1 MKINKATSFLA
12 MGTLTL
18 GLVGVAV
25 LAPVANAEESKSHG
39 TDQTLQVDVAPV
51 LSLELT
57 AGKGTVTGKT
67 DGSKSAQTTGV
78 VKSNAANGFTVTL
91 QDKDDDNALRLGGG
105 AKTNPGIL
113 AKAGVNEQTTEPGW
127 SVVLGNEAKQMPT
140 SEQDALNVASTTQ
153 PQKADYTFN
162 VSYAIKVNN
171 SIQSGTYSDT
181 VVYTVAANL
190 APAAPAH
197 SNPEPVAPSHNNSD
211 PATVTPSSSTTNTAN
226 PSAQGKKP
234 AAPTAA
240 TPETHKDNQAA
251 GTTNPTGT
259 PAQGTST
266 GTPAQ
271 GTSTGTPA
279 QGTSTGTPAQG
290 TSKEQ
295 TDKHAE
301 QGKKPATTGEQSQG
315 QGAQATPKK

>member
-153 PQKADYTFN
+153 PQKDDYTFN

-171 SIQSGTYSDT
+171 SVQSGTYSDI

-190 APAAPAH
+190 APAAPAR
-197 SNPEPVAPSHNNSD
+197 NNSD
-211 PATVTPSSSTTNTAN
+211 PATPDHRNPASDAVTPSSSTTNTA
-226 PSAQGKKP
+226 STTTQGKKP
-234 AAPTAA
+234 SVSTTA
-240 TPETHKDNQAA
+240 TPETNKENQAA

-259 PAQGTST
+259 PAQGA
-266 GTPAQ
+266 P
-271 GTSTGTPA
+271 
-279 QGTSTGTPAQG
+279 
-290 TSKEQ
+290 KES
-295 TDKHAE
+295 TDKHTE
-301 QGKKPATTGEQSQG
+301 QGKPAATGEQPQG
-315 QGAQATPKK
+315 QGAQTTPKK

>member
-91 QDKDDDNALRLGGG
+91 QDKDDDNALRLDGG
-105 AKTNPGIL
+105 AKTNPGIP

-140 SEQDALNVASTTQ
+140 TKESALNVASTTQ
-153 PQKADYTFN
+153 PQKDDYTFN

-171 SIQSGTYSDT
+171 SVQSGTYSDT
-181 VVYTVAANL
+181 VMYTVAANL

-197 SNPEPVAPSHNNSD
+197 SNPEPVAPAHNNSD

-240 TPETHKDNQAA
+240 TPETHKENQAA

-271 GTSTGTPA
+271 GTS
-279 QGTSTGTPAQG
+279 
-290 TSKEQ
+290 KEQ
-295 TDKHAE
+295 TNKHTE

>member
-1 MKINKATSFLA
+1 MKINKATSFLV

-25 LAPVANAEESKSHG
+25 LTPVANADDQKTG

-57 AGKGTVTGKT
+57 TGKGTVTGKT

-91 QDKDDDNALRLGGG
+91 QDRDDDNALRLDGN
-105 AKTNPGIL
+105 KTNPGIP

-127 SVVLGNEAKQMPT
+127 SVVLGNEAKLMPT
-140 SEQDALNVASTTQ
+140 TKESALNVASTTQ

-197 SNPEPVAPSHNNSD
+197 SNPEPAAPAHSD
-211 PATVTPSSSTTNTAN
+211 PTPATVTPSSSTTNT
-226 PSAQGKKP
+226 PTTPAQGKKP
-234 AAPTAA
+234 AASTTA
-240 TPETHKDNQAA
+240 TPETNKENHAA

-259 PAQGTST
+259 PAQGA
-266 GTPAQ
+266 P
-271 GTSTGTPA
+271 
-279 QGTSTGTPAQG
+279 
-290 TSKEQ
+290 KES
-295 TDKHAE
+295 TDKHTE
-301 QGKKPATTGEQSQG
+301 QGKPAATGEQPQG
-315 QGAQATPKK
+315 QGAQTTPKK

>member
-153 PQKADYTFN
+153 PQKDDYTFN

-171 SIQSGTYSDT
+171 SVQSGTYSDI

-197 SNPEPVAPSHNNSD
+197 SNPEST
-211 PATVTPSSSTTNTAN
+211 TVTPSSSTTNTAN

-234 AAPTAA
+234 TAPTAA
-240 TPETHKDNQAA
+240 TPETHKENHAA

-279 QGTSTGTPAQG
+279 QGTS
-290 TSKEQ
+290 KEQ
-295 TDKHAE
+295 TDKHTE
-301 QGKKPATTGEQSQG
+301 QGKPAATGEQPQG
-315 QGAQATPKK
+315 QGAQTTPKK

>member
-39 TDQTLQVDVAPV
+39 TDQTLQVDVTPV

-91 QDKDDDNALRLGGG
+91 QDKDDDNALRLDGG
-105 AKTNPGIL
+105 AKTNPGIP

-140 SEQDALNVASTTQ
+140 TKESALNVASTTQ
-153 PQKADYTFN
+153 PQKDDYTFN

-171 SIQSGTYSDT
+171 SVQSGTYSDT
-181 VVYTVAANL
+181 VMYTVAANL

-197 SNPEPVAPSHNNSD
+197 SNPEPVAPAHNNSD

-240 TPETHKDNQAA
+240 TPETHKENQAA

-271 GTSTGTPA
+271 GTS
-279 QGTSTGTPAQG
+279 
-290 TSKEQ
+290 KEQ
-295 TDKHAE
+295 TNKHTE

>member
-39 TDQTLQVDVAPV
+39 TDQTLQVDVTPV

-57 AGKGTVTGKT
+57 AGKGTVVADKT

-91 QDKDDDNALRLGGG
+91 QDKDDDNALRLDGG
-105 AKTNPGIL
+105 AKTNPGIP

-127 SVVLGNEAKQMPT
+127 SVVLGNEAKLMPT
-140 SEQDALNVASTTQ
+140 TKESALNVASTTQ
-153 PQKADYTFN
+153 PQKDDYTFN

-171 SIQSGTYSDT
+171 SVQSGTYSDT

-197 SNPEPVAPSHNNSD
+197 SNPEPAAPVHSNPT
-211 PATVTPSSSTTNTAN
+211 PATVTPISSTTNTAN
-226 PSAQGKKP
+226 TPAQGKKP
-234 AAPTAA
+234 AAHATA
-240 TPETHKDNQAA
+240 TPETHKDNHVA

-259 PAQGTST
+259 PAQGTPTS
-266 GTPAQ
+266 TPAQ
-271 GTSTGTPA
+271 NAPKESTNK
-279 QGTSTGTPAQG
+279 QG
-290 TSKEQ
+290 
-295 TDKHAE
+295 E

-315 QGAQATPKK
+315 QGAQTTPKK

>member
-39 TDQTLQVDVAPV
+39 TDQTLQVDVTPV

-57 AGKGTVTGKT
+57 AGKGTVVADKT

-91 QDKDDDNALRLGGG
+91 QDKDDDNALRLDGG
-105 AKTNPGIL
+105 AKTNPGIP

-127 SVVLGNEAKQMPT
+127 SVVLGNEAKLMPT
-140 SEQDALNVASTTQ
+140 TKESALNVASTTQ
-153 PQKADYTFN
+153 PQKDDYTFN

-171 SIQSGTYSDT
+171 SVQSGTYSDT

-197 SNPEPVAPSHNNSD
+197 SNPEST
-211 PATVTPSSSTTNTAN
+211 TVTPSSSTTSTAN

-234 AAPTAA
+234 VAPNNV
-240 TPETHKDNQAA
+240 TPETHKENQAA

-259 PAQGTST
+259 PAQGTLT

-271 GTSTGTPA
+271 NAP
-279 QGTSTGTPAQG
+279 
-290 TSKEQ
+290 KEL
-295 TDKHAE
+295 TNKHTE

>member
-1 MKINKATSFLA
+1 MKINKATSFLV
-12 MGTLTL
+12 MGTLAL

-91 QDKDDDNALRLGGG
+91 QDKDDDNALRLDGG
-105 AKTNPGIL
+105 AKTNPGIP

-140 SEQDALNVASTTQ
+140 TKESALNVASTTQ
-153 PQKADYTFN
+153 PQKDDYTFN

-171 SIQSGTYSDT
+171 SVQSGTYSDT

-197 SNPEPVAPSHNNSD
+197 SNPEST
-211 PATVTPSSSTTNTAN
+211 TVTPSSSTTSTAN

-234 AAPTAA
+234 VAPNNV
-240 TPETHKDNQAA
+240 TPETHKENQAA

-259 PAQGTST
+259 PAQSTPTST
-266 GTPAQ
+266 PTPSA
-271 GTSTGTPA
+271 P
-279 QGTSTGTPAQG
+279 
-290 TSKEQ
+290 KEL
-295 TDKHAE
+295 TDKHSE

>member
-1 MKINKATSFLA
+1 MKINKATSFLV
-12 MGTLTL
+12 MGTLAL

-25 LAPVANAEESKSHG
+25 LAPVASADDQKTG

-57 AGKGTVTGKT
+57 TGKGTVTGKT

-91 QDKDDDNALRLGGG
+91 QDKDDDNALRLDGN
-105 AKTNPGIL
+105 KTNPGIP

-140 SEQDALNVASTTQ
+140 TKESALNVASTTQ

-197 SNPEPVAPSHNNSD
+197 SNPEPVAPAHNNSD

-234 AAPTAA
+234 TAPNNV
-240 TPETHKDNQAA
+240 TPETHKENHAA

-259 PAQGTST
+259 PAQSTPTSA
-266 GTPAQ
+266 PAP
-271 GTSTGTPA
+271 SAP
-279 QGTSTGTPAQG
+279 
-290 TSKEQ
+290 KES
-295 TDKHAE
+295 TDKHTE
-301 QGKKPATTGEQSQG
+301 QGKPAATGEQPQG
-315 QGAQATPKK
+315 QGAQTTPKK

>member
-1 MKINKATSFLA
+1 MKINKATSFLV

-25 LAPVANAEESKSHG
+25 LTPVANADDQKTG

-57 AGKGTVTGKT
+57 TGKGTVTGKT

-91 QDKDDDNALRLGGG
+91 QDRDDDNALRLDGN
-105 AKTNPGIL
+105 KTNPGIP

-140 SEQDALNVASTTQ
+140 TKESALNVASTTQ

-171 SIQSGTYSDT
+171 SVQSGTYSDT

-190 APAAPAH
+190 APVAPA
-197 SNPEPVAPSHNNSD
+197 HNNSD
-211 PATVTPSSSTTNTAN
+211 LATVTPSSSTTNTVN

-251 GTTNPTGT
+251 GTTNP
-259 PAQGTST
+259 T

>member
-1 MKINKATSFLA
+1 MKINKATSFLV
-12 MGTLTL
+12 MGTLAL

-91 QDKDDDNALRLGGG
+91 QDKDDDNALRLDGG
-105 AKTNPGIL
+105 AKTNPGIP

-140 SEQDALNVASTTQ
+140 TKESALNVASTTQ
-153 PQKADYTFN
+153 PQKDDYTFN

-171 SIQSGTYSDT
+171 SVQSGTYSDT

-197 SNPEPVAPSHNNSD
+197 SNPEPVAPAHNNSD
-211 PATVTPSSSTTNTAN
+211 PATVTPSSSTTNTA
-226 PSAQGKKP
+226 STSTQGKKP
-234 AAPTAA
+234 TAPTTA

-259 PAQGTST
+259 PAQSTPTST
-266 GTPAQ
+266 PTPSA
-271 GTSTGTPA
+271 P
-279 QGTSTGTPAQG
+279 
-290 TSKEQ
+290 KES
-295 TDKHAE
+295 TDKHSE

-315 QGAQATPKK
+315 QGVQAAPKK